1 MVLWSAADASV
12 AERSFRGCGGTPAV
26 RVNAMPGVDL
36 ETHAY
41 KSPTAEERAQ
51 CLEAKSTAM
60 TRLSSDAKRQK

>member
-41 KSPTAEERAQ
+41 KSPTAEERAR
-51 CLEAKSTAM
+51 C
-60 TRLSSDAKRQK
+60 